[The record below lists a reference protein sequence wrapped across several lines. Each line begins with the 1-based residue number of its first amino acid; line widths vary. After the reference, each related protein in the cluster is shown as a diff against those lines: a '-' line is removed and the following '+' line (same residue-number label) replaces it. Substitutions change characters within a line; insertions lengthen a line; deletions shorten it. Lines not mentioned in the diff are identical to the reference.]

1 MPADH
6 RPTVAQIHLDR
17 LIANYRQAADLAA
30 GKTVM
35 AVVKA
40 DAYGHGAVPVA
51 KALQKFGCR
60 WFAVAT
66 LAEAVE
72 LREAGISGE
81 MLLMGA
87 VFPGDEEE
95 AIRAGVTCTIY
106 DADAAERVNR
116 AALRLGEIASVH
128 LKVDTGM
135 SRLGFEV
142 DGFAAFVRGLSSFSG
157 LAVRGLYSH
166 LADADKPDG
175 VITEEQGSLLRSA
188 HRALVESLGGVG
200 HLHLGASAALLLRR
214 PVPGDLVRPGVMLY
228 GGYPL
233 HAELTTVRLEP
244 VMEFHSALVQLR
256 RVVAGRRVGYSGTW
270 APTRDSLVGIAPVGY
285 ADGVPRVLSNRGE
298 VLVGGRRVPIV
309 GRVCMDWIILDLTDV
324 AAPQV
329 GQTVTLIGRQ
339 GEAAVTAE
347 DWSAWAH
354 TIPYE
359 VMTSIG
365 NSRTPRVYL
374 GAELEEAG

>member
-6 RPTVAQIHLDR
+6 RPTVAHVYLDR
-17 LIANYRQAADLAA
+17 LIANYRQAEKLAA

-40 DAYGHGAVPVA
+40 DAYGHGAVPVS
-51 KALQKFGCR
+51 KALHKQGCR

-72 LREAGISGE
+72 LREAGITGE
-81 MLLMGA
+81 ILLMGA
-87 VFPGDEEE
+87 FFAGDEHE
-95 AIRAGVTCTIY
+95 AIRAGVTCTVY
-106 DADAAERVNR
+106 DAESAERLNA
-116 AALRLGEIASVH
+116 AALRLGEKASVH

-135 SRLGFEV
+135 SRLGFEI
-142 DGFAAFVRGLSSFSG
+142 DGFAAFVRGLSAYEG
-157 LAVRGLYSH
+157 LAVHGVYSH
-166 LADADKPDG
+166 LADGDKPDG
-175 VITEEQGSLLRSA
+175 VITDEQGRLLQSA
-188 HRALVESLGGVG
+188 HRALVEALGEVG
-200 HLHLGASAALLLRR
+200 HLHLGASAAMLLRR
-214 PVPGDLVRPGVMLY
+214 PLPGDLVRPGVMLY

-233 HAELTTVRLEP
+233 HAELTPVRLAP
-244 VMEFHSALVQLR
+244 VMEFTSALVQLR
-256 RVVAGRRVGYSGTW
+256 RVAAGRRVGYSGTW

-298 VLVGGRRVPIV
+298 VLVGNRRVPVV

-324 AAPQV
+324 PAPQV

-347 DWSAWAH
+347 DWAAWAH

-359 VMTSIG
+359 IFTAIG

-374 GAELEEAG
+374 GDPGAEGD